1 MVEAWA
7 ETGKGK
13 FTEKQE
19 GGLVR
24 VKPIRVCS
32 PALVEVRLLPSHRG
46 CETRRSSIF
55 RGWLKQTG
63 NSFGG
68 LEFSQAAREGGLESS
83 QGCGLERL
91 EIMLVLVPVQGQ
103 VCSSSR
109 PRLGS
114 NGKEGSEEPGSSRD
128 RSAWIKA

>member
-46 CETRRSSIF
+46 CETRLHLQ
-55 RGWLKQTG
+55 GVAET
-63 NSFGG
+63 NSKF
-68 LEFSQAAREGGLESS
+68 FQ
-83 QGCGLERL
+83 Q
-91 EIMLVLVPVQGQ
+91 P
-103 VCSSSR
+103 
-109 PRLGS
+109 
-114 NGKEGSEEPGSSRD
+114 
-128 RSAWIKA
+128 